1 MPAGRNKIQTK
12 RHDGGKSRVC
22 VYCGGVGA
30 RSRNHFHQ
38 HAHRRCIPKQRSLSI
53 EEAEKVYRE
62 EALLGPA
69 ITSKTSMHHL
79 KTTKFSLSRERK

>member
-1 MPAGRNKIQTK
+1 MPAGRKGQTK
-12 RHDGGKSRVC
+12 RNDGGKSRVC

-30 RSRNHFHQ
+30 RSRNSFHQ
-38 HAHRRCIPKQRSLSI
+38 RAHRRCIPKQRSLTI

-69 ITSKTSMHHL
+69 ITSKTSMGHI
-79 KTTKFSLSRERK
+79 KTTRFGLNKEAK